1 MLVFFNCEET
11 ELVRSNVK
19 IYGPPLMK
27 AIKALEATA
36 VEMSKTTALKFS
48 HTRIPY
54 PTRMQGNTKDWN
66 EYLKNM
72 ERTYVDC
79 YEPVK
84 LISDFK
90 QLLGEYDFFFEWTE
104 EPTMAR
110 IEELLEKID
119 AALEGLGC
127 YYKLTTE

>member
-1 MLVFFNCEET
+1 M
-11 ELVRSNVK
+11 VRSNVK

-27 AIKALEATA
+27 AIKALEAAA
-36 VEMSKTTALKFS
+36 VEMSKATALKFS
-48 HTRIPY
+48 HTCIPY
-54 PTRMQGNTKDWN
+54 PMRMQGNTKDWN
-66 EYLKNM
+66 EYLKKM
-72 ERTYVDC
+72 QKTYVDC

-84 LISDFK
+84 LISDFQ

-104 EPTMAR
+104 EPTMAQ

-127 YYKLTTE
+127 YYTLTTE